1 MRGDINGQ
9 ERTTVA
15 LMFAIGFLLAVVV
28 VLV

>member
-1 MRGDINGQ
+1 MSEINGQ
-9 ERTTVA
+9 ERATVA